1 MQYTEKQQQA
11 FGTRDRTLL
20 VSAAAGSGKTK
31 ELIDQVNAAVKEEK
45 GSVVCISRG
54 DKLTFDISH
63 DARLIDAKE
72 YPIKGYEGLLGFVG
86 GIHAGN
92 YDITHVF
99 VDNFTKMLTEVSE
112 QQIAEFLAWLN
123 DFSEREHIQFTLSLS
138 MDPATTGS
146 EITKYMI

>member
-1 MQYTEKQQQA
+1 MVKLIIG
-11 FGTRDRTLL
+11 GT
-20 VSAAAGSGKTK
+20 GSGKTK

-72 YPIKGYEGLLGFVG
+72 YPIKGYDGLLGFVG

-92 YDITHVF
+92 YDITELY
-99 VDNFTKMLTEVSE
+99 VDGILKVGGRDYEALGKTLAAVDALAGENVKVIVTVSADE
-112 QQIAEFLAWLN
+112 AELP
-123 DFSEREHIQFTLSLS
+123 DSVK
-138 MDPATTGS
+138 
-146 EITKYMI
+146 KYL